1 MNKELTKATKSFVAC
16 YSFKGHDFFEAP
28 SGTKTR
34 RWAKKVA
41 RRASR
46 RLGKALCSAD

>member
-1 MNKELTKATKSFVAC
+1 MNNQTRKAAKSFIAC

-34 RWAKKVA
+34 RWAKKVT

-46 RLGKALCSAD
+46 RLGKAFCSEV